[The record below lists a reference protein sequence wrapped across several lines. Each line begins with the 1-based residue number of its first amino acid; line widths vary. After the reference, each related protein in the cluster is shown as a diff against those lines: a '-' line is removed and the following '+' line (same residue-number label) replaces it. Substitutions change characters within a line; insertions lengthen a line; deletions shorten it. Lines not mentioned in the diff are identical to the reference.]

1 MAEVDRAYLATALS
15 EGFPPVTAEKVWRL
29 LGVLRELQARPATRD
44 KLTLKG
50 GTALNVFHWSKA
62 PRLSV
67 DLDLM
72 TTGFPD
78 AAPHTRSRESVVRL
92 VKGALTDLGYEV
104 TEAVADAGVTLLGAY
119 RNSLGTSDRL
129 KVDLDLLN
137 RTTLMEPVARNGP
150 VLFAAEDLQFPVVA
164 PAELMGQKLTAVA
177 YRAVER
183 DLFDMYRILRS
194 GWCQQ
199 HPAARAMY
207 LAYSFL
213 QDHEWARLDYPVRLQ
228 VNYRPALLRDVLRN
242 EEMTPSLEQIREQAR
257 LDLEQIPE
265 PFTSAKPE
273 EQELRLR
280 LLRGDRETFGTL
292 AGETNAVRRRALAD
306 HPGLLW
312 RLKQA
317 SRPTTARKP
326 SR

>member
-1 MAEVDRAYLATALS
+1 M
-15 EGFPPVTAEKVWRL
+15 
-29 LGVLRELQARPATRD
+29 
-44 KLTLKG
+44 
-50 GTALNVFHWSKA
+50 FHWPKA

-72 TTGFPD
+72 TTGFPE
-78 AAPHTRSRESVVRL
+78 AAPRTRSRERVVRL
-92 VKGALTDLGYEV
+92 VKGALTDQRYEV
-104 TEAVADAGVTLLGAY
+104 TETAGDAGVTILGAY

-129 KVDLDLLN
+129 KIDLDLLN

-150 VLFAAEDLQFPVVA
+150 VLFAAEDLKFPVVA
-164 PAELMGQKLTAVA
+164 TAELMGQKLTAVA

-183 DLFDMYRILRS
+183 DLFDMYRLLRS

-213 QDHEWARLDYPVRLQ
+213 QDHEWARLDYPVRLR
-228 VNYRPALLRDVLRN
+228 VNYRPALLRAVLRK
-242 EEMTPSLEQIREQAR
+242 EDMPPSLEQIREQAR
-257 LDLEQIPE
+257 LQLEQIPE
-265 PFTSAKPE
+265 PLTTATPE
-273 EQELRLR
+273 EQELRAR

-292 AGETNAVRRRALAD
+292 AGETNAVRRRALAA

-312 RLKQA
+312 RLTQA
-317 SRPTTARKP
+317 SRPTTARK
-326 SR
+326 SRR

>member
-1 MAEVDRAYLATALS
+1 MDPSDLSKALS
-15 EGFPPVTAEKVWRL
+15 EGFAQPTAEKVVRL
-29 LGVLRELQARPATRD
+29 LGILRELQARPATRGRF
-44 KLTLKG
+44 TLKG
-50 GTALNVFHWSKA
+50 GTALNIFHWPKA

-78 AAPHTRSRESVVRL
+78 AAPGTRPREHAAGL
-92 VKGALTDLGYEV
+92 VTRILADLGYAV
-104 TEAVADAGVTLLGAY
+104 TEARADAGWTLVGGY
-119 RNSLGTSDRL
+119 TNSLGTADRL

-137 RTTLMEPVARNGP
+137 RMTLLEPVMREGP
-150 VLFAAEDLQFPVVA
+150 LLFDADDLRFPVVD

-183 DLFDMYRILRS
+183 DLFDMYVLLLS
-194 GWCQQ
+194 GWRHQ
-199 HPAARAMY
+199 HPRTRAMY

-228 VNYRPALLRDVLRN
+228 VNYRPALLQDVLRGKAIAPN
-242 EEMTPSLEQIREQAR
+242 LERIREQAR
-257 LDLEQIPE
+257 IHLKDIPQ
-265 PFTSAKPE
+265 PFTSVTKE
-273 EQELRLR
+273 EQELRGR
-280 LLRGDRETFGTL
+280 LLAGDREGFGAI
-292 AGETNAVRRRALAD
+292 AGEPRIARRRELAD

-317 SRPTTARKP
+317 VRNAVLQ
-326 SR
+326 